1 LLTTSSTFTLH
12 LWMLWQYCCHLH
24 IYYHV
29 LIEQYFF
36 KEFRWNIHTSINQ
49 MATFH
54 YSHFREFA
62 KVYPSLQF
70 FMYMH
75 TFQILDPIPF
85 VHCCYLYWPLH
96 FWPPHWHLLISSIS
110 TKEQVLP
117 DLIYFMK
124 LIYSLPCHWDLSLW
138 QLHVYLTLAIYLSSL
153 SIWQLHLLIMIGI
166 ATILLWYHTILMVLL
181 SLDPYFDD
189 AWVTELEHLSI
200 SWHSFCHKPWID
212 SIPKL
217 QPPTALSE
225 HRNTIGAVTLS
236 APTAIAYSCTI
247 TCFT

>member
-1 LLTTSSTFTLH
+1 MLLTSSTLQSPPPGW
-12 LWMLWQYCCHLH
+12 LDS
-24 IYYHV
+24 IAV
-29 LIEQYFF
+29 
-36 KEFRWNIHTSINQ
+36 TSISTTSICSLSSISSTNLCGLS
-49 MATFH
+49 TP
-54 YSHFREFA
+54 
-62 KVYPSLQF
+62 PSIWW
-70 FMYMH
+70 
-75 TFQILDPIPF
+75 QISITLTSEN
-85 VHCCYLYWPLH
+85 LLRPLH
-96 FWPPHWHLLISSIS
+96 FWSPHWPLLISSIS